1 MASVLEKDI
10 ERALDRMVRR
20 NGGRCLKWVC
30 PGWLGV
36 PDRICLL
43 PGGRIYF
50 VETKR
55 PEGGRL
61 SEMQKK
67 WCVWLHDLGFVHRF
81 VFTHKDVKALEIR
94 IQATAPSRVTDATK
108 AALAR
113 MGAEAHGGDADENL

>member
-1 MASVLEKDI
+1 MTPLEKDI
-10 ERALDRMVRR
+10 ERALGRMVGR

-55 PEGGRL
+55 PKGGEIG
-61 SEMQKK
+61 EMQKK
-67 WCVWLHDLGFVHRF
+67 WCVWLRDLGFVHRF
-81 VFTHKDVKALEIR
+81 VFTHEDVKALEFR
-94 IQATAPSRVTDATK
+94 IQQTAPSRVTDGTK

-113 MGAEAHGGDADENL
+113 MDAAAHGGGSE